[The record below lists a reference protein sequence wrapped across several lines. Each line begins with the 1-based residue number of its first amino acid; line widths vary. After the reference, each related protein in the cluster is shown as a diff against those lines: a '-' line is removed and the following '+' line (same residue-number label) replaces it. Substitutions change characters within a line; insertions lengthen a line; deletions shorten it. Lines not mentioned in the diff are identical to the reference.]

1 MFRHTIHR
9 LPSKVHRLSSD
20 VCRLSSVVCRLSSV
34 VCRLPSIVCV
44 LVHAD
49 FTGIGRIDCLWFKYV
64 HSNSFQS
71 R

>member
-9 LPSKVHRLSSD
+9 LPSD
-20 VCRLSSVVCRLSSV
+20 VCRLSSV

>member
-20 VCRLSSVVCRLSSV
+20 VCRLSSVVCRL
-34 VCRLPSIVCV
+34 LSIVCV

-49 FTGIGRIDCLWFKYV
+49 FTGIGQIDCLWFKYV